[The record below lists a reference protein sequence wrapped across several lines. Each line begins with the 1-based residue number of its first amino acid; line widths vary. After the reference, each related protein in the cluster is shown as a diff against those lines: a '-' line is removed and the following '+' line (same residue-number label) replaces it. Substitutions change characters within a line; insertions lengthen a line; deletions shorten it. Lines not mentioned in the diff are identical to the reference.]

1 MVAPPNRDR
10 RPPTDSR
17 RFNAT
22 SSPRLRP
29 ITPTETP
36 SPLDLPPSPSPFRP
50 ITPFRPDIIEELL
63 TDDDVT
69 EYVLNMIAE
78 QGFTGANQIED
89 FIEREIRENIA
100 LFRVIVNDE
109 SRTALQDAINRQTG
123 LNVVLTRV
131 SAIQMPTADG
141 GRRRRRNRR
150 TKRRKHT
157 NKNRRRNRKTFRRRN
172 VRQ

>member
-10 RPPTDSR
+10 QPPTDSR
-17 RFNAT
+17 RFSAR

-29 ITPTETP
+29 ITPTDTP

-78 QGFTGANQIED
+78 QGFTGTNQIED

-100 LFRVIVNDE
+100 LFRVIINDE
-109 SRTALQDAINRQTG
+109 SRTALQEAINRQTG
-123 LNVVLTRV
+123 LNVDLTRV

-141 GRRRRRNRR
+141 GRRRNRR
-150 TKRRKHT
+150 TKRCT
-157 NKNRRRNRKTFRRRN
+157 NKNKNRKRKRKTFRRQN
-172 VRQ
+172 VRHK